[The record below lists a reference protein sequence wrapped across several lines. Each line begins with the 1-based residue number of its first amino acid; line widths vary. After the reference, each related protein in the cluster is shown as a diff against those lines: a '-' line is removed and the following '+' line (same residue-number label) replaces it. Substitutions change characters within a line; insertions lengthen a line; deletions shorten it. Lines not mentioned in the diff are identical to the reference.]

1 MPTVEERDSSSN
13 TPDTASTLRSNA
25 CGWPST
31 GAGRIGTA
39 HAQVVRDHPDVDA
52 VVLSDADP
60 ARAEALAT
68 KLGVEAAQSVDKALA
83 GADALVV
90 AASTAAH
97 ADLVLRGVRAGV
109 PVFCEKP
116 LAPDV
121 AGSRRVVAEVENA
134 GATVQVGFQ
143 RRFDSGYGAARAALR
158 DGRLGELRRV
168 HLLTADQAPPPAEY
182 IPLSGG
188 IFRDCHVHDFDML
201 RWVTGREVVEVT
213 ALGVNRGAAYF
224 AEGGDVDESAGLL
237 TLDDGTL
244 VTLQGSRYNG
254 AGHDIRMELAGTR
267 GTCRRRTVRAD
278 ARWCPPSRT
287 RPSRTASPGPTTGR
301 GSHPRTSPRCRRSS
315 RWCRGVAT
323 APARSTEAL
332 EAFYVAEAATVSR
345 LEHRTVTLDEV
356 RAA

>member
-1 MPTVEERDSSSN
+1 MRV
-13 TPDTASTLRSNA
+13 AFA
-25 CGWPST
+25 

-244 VTLQGSRYNG
+244 VTMQGSRYNG

-267 GTCRRRTVRAD
+267 GTAVVGLSERTPVVSAEQDQTFPDGEPWPNYWARFTPAYVAELQAFVALVQGRRDNPCSV
-278 ARWCPPSRT
+278 
-287 RPSRTASPGPTTGR
+287 
-301 GSHPRTSPRCRRSS
+301 
-315 RWCRGVAT
+315 
-323 APARSTEAL
+323 TEAL
-332 EAFYVAEAATVSR
+332 EAFYVAEAATVSW